1 MIPTRLLSNMALLA
15 WAAAVIIAADPIF
28 MAPARAAGE
37 VNVYSSRHY
46 KADRDLYKRFR
57 AKTGI
62 KVNVVQGKANT
73 LFERLKRE
81 GRNSPADLLITVD
94 AGNLARAQA
103 AKLFQPVRSAIIDAA
118 VPSAYRE
125 PAGHWVGLTMRA
137 RVIMY
142 HKGRVK
148 PSQLSTYESLA
159 NPKWKGRVL
168 IRSSNNI
175 YNQSL
180 VASLIAANG
189 ADKTLAWAKALV
201 GNMAR
206 KPKGGDRDQIRAV
219 GSGEGDIAISNTYY
233 LGGLT
238 ASKKPRDQALIKKI
252 GVFFPNQSGR
262 GAHVNIS
269 GAGVTRY
276 ARNKAEA
283 LKLLEFMVETDSQ
296 VLFSSANYEYPVRPD
311 VPVSKIIAAWGEFK
325 ADRINVSDL
334 GNRNAEAVRIM
345 DRAGWR

>member
-1 MIPTRLLSNMALLA
+1 MLQNNSVGKKILLA
-15 WAAAVIIAADPIF
+15 GAAIGVAGAIIAT
-28 MAPARAAGE
+28 PARAAGE

-103 AKLFQPVRSAIIDAA
+103 AKLFQPVRSPIIDAA
-118 VPSAYRE
+118 VPPAYRE

-142 HKGRVK
+142 HKDRIK
-148 PSQLSTYESLA
+148 PSQLSTYEFLA
-159 NPKWKGRVL
+159 DPKWKGRIL

-180 VASLIAANG
+180 VASLIAARG
-189 ADKTLAWAKALV
+189 AEKTLAWAKGLV
-201 GNMAR
+201 ANMAR

-219 GSGEGDIAISNTYY
+219 GSGEGDIAVSNTYY
-233 LGGLT
+233 LGRLT
-238 ASKKPRDQALIKKI
+238 ASKKARDKALIKKI
-252 GVFFPNQSGR
+252 GVFFPNQNGR

-276 ARNKAEA
+276 ARHKAEA
-283 LKLLEFMVETDSQ
+283 VKLLEFMVEKESQ
-296 VLFSSANYEYPVRPD
+296 ILFSKANYEYPVRPD
-311 VPVSKIIAAWGEFK
+311 VPYSKIVGSWGEFK
-325 ADRINVSDL
+325 ADEINVSEL

>member
-1 MIPTRLLSNMALLA
+1 MIPTRCVSTISLLA
-15 WAAAVIIAADPIF
+15 WTAAVIAAAGPIS
-28 MAPARAAGE
+28 MAAAQAAGE

-46 KADRDLYKRFR
+46 KADRDLYKRFHV
-57 AKTGI
+57 KTGI

-81 GRNSPADLLITVD
+81 GRNSPADVLISSD

-103 AKLFQPVRSAIIDAA
+103 AKLFQPVRSSIIDAA
-118 VPSAYRE
+118 VPAAYRE

-142 HKGRVK
+142 HKDRIK
-148 PSQLSTYESLA
+148 PGQLSTYESLA
-159 NPKWKGRVL
+159 DPKWKGRVL

-180 VASLIAANG
+180 VASMIAANG
-189 ADKTLAWAKALV
+189 AEKTLAWAKALV

-219 GSGEGDIAISNTYY
+219 GSGEGDIAVSNTYY
-233 LGGLT
+233 LGHLT
-238 ASKKPRDQALIKKI
+238 ASKKARDKALIKKI
-252 GVFFPNQSGR
+252 GVFFPNQAGR

-276 ARNKAEA
+276 ARHKAEA
-283 LKLLEFMVETDSQ
+283 LKLLEFMVEKDSQ
-296 VLFSSANYEYPVRPD
+296 ILFSKANYEYPVRPD
-311 VPVSKIIAAWGEFK
+311 VPFSKIVASWGEFK
-325 ADRINVSDL
+325 ADQINVSEL

>member
-1 MIPTRLLSNMALLA
+1 MIPSQRVFAIPYVA
-15 WAAAVIIAADPIF
+15 WAAAALLAAGPAAIT
-28 MAPARAAGE
+28 PARAAGE

-46 KADRDLYKRFR
+46 KADRELFKRFT

-62 KVNVVQGKANT
+62 RVNVVQGRANA

-103 AKLFQPVRSAIIDAA
+103 AKLFQPVRSAFIDAA
-118 VPSAYRE
+118 VPAAYRE
-125 PAGHWVGLTMRA
+125 PAGHWVGLTLRA

-142 HKGRVK
+142 HKDRVK
-148 PSQLSTYESLA
+148 PDQLSTYEALA
-159 NPKWKGRVL
+159 DPRWKGRIL

-189 ADKTLAWAKALV
+189 ASKTLAWAKALV
-201 GNMAR
+201 ANLAR

-219 GSGEGDIAISNTYY
+219 GTGEGDIAIANTYY
-233 LGGLT
+233 LGRLA
-238 ASKKPRDQALIKKI
+238 ASKKARDKALVKKI
-252 GVFFPNQSGR
+252 GVFFPNQGGR

-269 GAGVTRY
+269 GAGVTRF

-283 LKLLEFMVETDSQ
+283 VKLLEFLVEKESQ
-296 VLFSSANYEYPVRPD
+296 ILFSKANYEYPVRPD
-311 VPVSKIIAAWGEFK
+311 VPISKIIASWGEFR
-325 ADRINVSDL
+325 ADKINVSEL
-334 GNRNAEAVRIM
+334 GTRNAEAVRLM

>member
-1 MIPTRLLSNMALLA
+1 MIGNHHVRSKVLLTAAMLVAAGTILA
-15 WAAAVIIAADPIF
+15 
-28 MAPARAAGE
+28 APAYAAGE

-46 KADRDLYKRFR
+46 KADRDLYKRFH

-62 KVNVVQGKANT
+62 KVNIVQGKANT

-118 VPSAYRE
+118 VPATYRE

-142 HKGRVK
+142 HKDRVK
-148 PSQLSTYESLA
+148 PSQLSTYEALA
-159 NPKWKGRVL
+159 DPQWKGRIL

-175 YNQSL
+175 YNQSM
-180 VASLIAANG
+180 VASMIAANG
-189 ADKTLAWAKALV
+189 AEKTLAWSKALV

-219 GSGEGDIAISNTYY
+219 GSGEGDIA
-233 LGGLT
+233 G
-238 ASKKPRDQALIKKI
+238 
-252 GVFFPNQSGR
+252 
-262 GAHVNIS
+262 
-269 GAGVTRY
+269 TR
-276 ARNKAEA
+276 
-283 LKLLEFMVETDSQ
+283 
-296 VLFSSANYEYPVRPD
+296 
-311 VPVSKIIAAWGEFK
+311 
-325 ADRINVSDL
+325 
-334 GNRNAEAVRIM
+334 
-345 DRAGWR
+345 

>member
-1 MIPTRLLSNMALLA
+1 MKPNARATTNVIFATVL
-15 WAAAVIIAADPIF
+15 AAAAAITQT
-28 MAPARAAGE
+28 AQAAGE

-46 KADRDLYKRFR
+46 KADRDLFDRFH

-62 KVNVVQGKANT
+62 RVNVVQGKANA
-73 LFERLKRE
+73 LFERLRRE

-94 AGNLARAQA
+94 AGNLGRAQA
-103 AKLFQPVRSAIIDAA
+103 ARLFQPVRSALIDAA
-118 VPSAYRE
+118 VPATYRE
-125 PAGHWVGLTMRA
+125 PGGHWVGLTMRA

-142 HKGRVK
+142 HKDRIK
-148 PSQLSTYESLA
+148 PAQLSTYEALA
-159 NPKWKGRVL
+159 DPKWKGRVL

-189 ADKTLAWAKALV
+189 AEKTLAWAKALV
-201 GNMAR
+201 ANMAR

-219 GSGEGDIAISNTYY
+219 GSGEGDIAIANTYY
-233 LGGLT
+233 MAGLV
-238 ASKKPRDQALIKKI
+238 ASKNPRDQALVKKI
-252 GVFFPNQSGR
+252 GVFFPNQAGR

-276 ARNKAEA
+276 AKNKAEA
-283 LKLLEFMVETDSQ
+283 LKLLEFMVQKDSQ
-296 VLFSSANYEYPVRPD
+296 ILFSNANYEYPVRPD
-311 VPVSKIIAAWGEFK
+311 VPVSKILASWGEFK
-325 ADRINVSDL
+325 ADRINVGEL
-334 GNRNAEAVRIM
+334 GGRNAEAVRIM

>member
-1 MIPTRLLSNMALLA
+1 MIPTRWISSMSLLA
-15 WAAAVIIAADPIF
+15 WTAAVMFSAGPLS

-62 KVNVVQGKANT
+62 KVNVVQGKANA

-81 GRNSPADLLITVD
+81 GRNSPADILITVD

-103 AKLFQPVRSAIIDAA
+103 AKLFQPVRSALIDAA
-118 VPSAYRE
+118 VPTAYRE

-142 HKGRVK
+142 HKDRIK

-159 NPKWKGRVL
+159 DPRWKGRIL

-189 ADKTLAWAKALV
+189 AGQTLAWAKALV
-201 GNMAR
+201 ANMAR
-206 KPKGGDRDQIRAV
+206 RPKGGDRDQIRAV
-219 GSGEGDIAISNTYY
+219 GAGEGDIAISNTYY
-233 LGGLT
+233 LGRLT
-238 ASKKPRDQALIKKI
+238 ASKKAKDKALVKKI
-252 GVFFPNQSGR
+252 GVFFPNQAGR

-283 LKLLEFMVETDSQ
+283 LKLLEFLVQKDSQ
-296 VLFSSANYEYPVRPD
+296 VLFSKANFEYPVRPD
-311 VPVSKIIAAWGEFK
+311 VPISKTIANWGEFR
-325 ADRINVSDL
+325 ADKINVSEL
-334 GNRNAEAVRIM
+334 GKRNADAVRLM
-345 DRAGWR
+345 DQAGWR

>member
-1 MIPTRLLSNMALLA
+1 MIPTRWISSMSLLA
-15 WAAAVIIAADPIF
+15 WTAAVMFSAGPLS

-62 KVNVVQGKANT
+62 KVNVVQGKANA

-81 GRNSPADLLITVD
+81 GRNSPADILITVD

-103 AKLFQPVRSAIIDAA
+103 AKLFQPVHSSIIDAA
-118 VPSAYRE
+118 VPPAYRE
-125 PAGHWVGLTMRA
+125 PSGHWVGLTMRA

-142 HKGRVK
+142 HKDRIK

-159 NPKWKGRVL
+159 DPKWKGRIL

-180 VASLIAANG
+180 VASMIAAAG
-189 ADKTLAWAKALV
+189 PEKTLSWAKGLV
-201 GNMAR
+201 ANLAR

-219 GSGEGDIAISNTYY
+219 GSGEGDIAVSNTYY
-233 LGGLT
+233 LGRLT
-238 ASKKPRDQALIKKI
+238 ASKKTRDKALIKKI

-262 GAHVNIS
+262 GTHVNIS

-276 ARNKAEA
+276 ARHKAEA
-283 LKLLEFMVETDSQ
+283 LKLLEFMVEKESQ
-296 VLFSSANYEYPVRPD
+296 ILFSKANYEYPVRPD
-311 VPVSKIIAAWGEFK
+311 VPYSKIVASWGEFK
-325 ADRINVSDL
+325 ADEINVSEL